1 MVNFLLVVFC
11 RFLRYNINR
20 IEGVYMRKLNNKGF
34 AISAILYTLL
44 ILTVL
49 LMFLV
54 VSVMSNRRAT
64 LNRLSDKAKED
75 VGKQEEVIEPPA
87 PLTLFEVIAGKSKG
101 NDSTINYKQYSS
113 ATNGEGVYVIT
124 KTAGNSYPIYFYR
137 GNVKDNYI
145 VFAEHCWQIVRTLNN
160 GGIKLIYVN
169 SGTTCK
175 YDKNSVINPGTTNK
189 ENYSTTAVNGHT
201 YSSSNV
207 KKVVDNWYTN
217 NIANKADAVHVN
229 NTIWCNET
237 VTTTQAATRTPE
249 VNTCSRTV
257 TAKAALPTYDEVV
270 LAGGVYNTSGVH
282 RNYYLYIEQNH
293 DVPSSQLD
301 NITAVTM
308 TVAKASSSTS
318 TASQVYYIGSNG
330 QLDAYNV
337 KYGYN
342 IRPMI
347 AIAPGAM
354 YASGD
359 GTQANPYRV
368 SW

>member
-1 MVNFLLVVFC
+1 M
-11 RFLRYNINR
+11 
-20 IEGVYMRKLNNKGF
+20 KLNNKGF
-34 AISAILYTLL
+34 AITAILYTLL
-44 ILTVL
+44 VLTVL

-54 VSVMSNRRAT
+54 ISVLSNRRAT
-64 LNRLSDKAKED
+64 LNKISERARED
-75 VGKQEEVIEPPA
+75 VNQQIEVVEPPQ
-87 PLTLFEVIAGKSKG
+87 PQFLFNVIAGKSKG
-101 NDSTINYKQYSS
+101 NDSSINYKQISS

-124 KTAGNSYPIYFYR
+124 KTAGNEYPIYFYR

-175 YDKNSVINPGTTNK
+175 YDKNSVINTTK
-189 ENYSTTAVNGHT
+189 KNYSTTVNGYT

-207 KKVVDNWYTN
+207 KTEVDKWYTN

-237 VTTTQAATRTPE
+237 VTTTQAAIRIPE
-249 VNTCSRTV
+249 VNTCSCTV
-257 TAKAALPTYDEVV
+257 TAKAALPTYDEIV
-270 LAGGVYNTSGVH
+270 LAGGVYNTSGIH

-301 NITAVTM
+301 NITTVTM

-318 TASQVYYIGSNG
+318 TASTVYYIGSNG

-347 AIAPGAM
+347 AIAPGAI
-354 YASGD
+354 YVSGD
-359 GTQANPYRV
+359 GTQSNPYRV